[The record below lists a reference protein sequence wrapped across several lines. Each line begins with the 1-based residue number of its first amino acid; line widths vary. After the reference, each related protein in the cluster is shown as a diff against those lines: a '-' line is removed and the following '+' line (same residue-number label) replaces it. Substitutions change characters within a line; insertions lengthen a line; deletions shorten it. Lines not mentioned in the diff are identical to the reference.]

1 VQLSESGTGTDRR
14 RQNGRV
20 IVDCA
25 LYREGSRAEETRN
38 VLRLAAEARHD
49 PSAFVWMGLLEPTET
64 DLLGVSRV
72 FGLHELAVEDAVQA
86 HQRPKVDTYRDHLFV
101 VLRTLTYDDA
111 TSAVETGEVA
121 LFVGTDF
128 VVTVRHGVGQELSA
142 VRQRLEADPEVLA
155 HGPSAVLYGVAD
167 AVVDTYLDV
176 AKALQTDLDGLETAV
191 FSQHFSDA
199 FEQIYTLK
207 RELLE
212 LRRAASPLAQAL
224 QQVQGSRLAF
234 VPEEVRP
241 FFRDVTDHLARVA
254 EQIESMDLLLSSILQ
269 AHLAQVGLRQN
280 SDMRK
285 ITSWAAILAVP
296 TAIAGIYGMNFS
308 HMPELSWAFGY
319 PLVMAVMAVI
329 CLGLYRAFKRSGWL

>member
-1 VQLSESGTGTDRR
+1 MQPNECRTGTDCR
-14 RQNGRV
+14 RQNGQV

-25 LYREGSRAEETRN
+25 LYREGKRAEETRN
-38 VLRLAAEARHD
+38 VLRLAQEARRD
-49 PSAFVWMGLLEPTET
+49 PTAFVWMGLLEPTET

-101 VLRTLTYDDA
+101 VLRTLTYDDT

-121 LFVGTDF
+121 LFIGRDF
-128 VVTVRHGVGQELSA
+128 VVTVRHGVGQEVGT
-142 VRQRLEADPEVLA
+142 VRRRLEADPEVLA
-155 HGPSAVLYGVAD
+155 YGPAAVLYAVAD

-176 AKALQTDLDGLETAV
+176 AKALQADLDGLETLV
-191 FSQHFSDA
+191 FSQQFSDA
-199 FEQIYTLK
+199 FEQIYALK
-207 RELLE
+207 REVLE
-212 LRRAASPLAQAL
+212 MRRAASPLAQAL
-224 QQVQGSRLAF
+224 QQVQGSPLDF
-234 VPEEVRP
+234 VPDEVRP

-254 EQIESMDLLLSSILQ
+254 EQVESMDLLLSSILQ

-280 SDMRK
+280 ADMRK

-308 HMPELSWAFGY
+308 HMPELSWTFGY
-319 PLVMAVMAVI
+319 PVVMGVMALI
-329 CLGLYRAFKRSGWL
+329 CVGLYRAFKRSGWL

>member
-1 VQLSESGTGTDRR
+1 M
-14 RQNGRV
+14 

-86 HQRPKVDTYRDHLFV
+86 HQRPKVDTYGDHLFV
-101 VLRTLTYDDA
+101 VLRTLTYVDA

-155 HGPSAVLYGVAD
+155 HGPSAVLYAVAD

-176 AKALQTDLDGLETAV
+176 AKALQTDVDELETAV
-191 FSQHFSDA
+191 FSQHFSDDV
-199 FEQIYTLK
+199 
-207 RELLE
+207 
-212 LRRAASPLAQAL
+212 RADLHAQAGAAGAAARRQPAGPGAAAGAGL
-224 QQVQGSRLAF
+224 PAGVRARGGAAVLPGRRPTTCCGS
-234 VPEEVRP
+234 P
-241 FFRDVTDHLARVA
+241 
-254 EQIESMDLLLSSILQ
+254 EQIESIDLLLSSILQ

-280 SDMRK
+280 EDMRK
-285 ITSWAAILAVP
+285 ISAWVAILAVP

-308 HMPELSWAFGY
+308 HMPELSWAYGY